1 MDMNEFAERAESAKA
16 KLYKTALLYLG
27 DPDAAEEA
35 LDEAIYRGLK
45 GCKKIREPEFFDTW
59 LTRILINS
67 CYAEMK
73 RRRRRVSY
81 DTLPESAEQIFDSLP
96 LDEALR
102 RLPKELKDVIILRF
116 FSGHTLKET
125 SEILDIPQGTAV
137 TRQRRALK
145 LLRMELDAEE
155 V

>member
-59 LTRILINS
+59 LTRILINA

-73 RRRRRVSY
+73 RRKNRVSY
-81 DTLPESAEQIFDSLP
+81 DALPESAAEIYDSLP

-116 FSGHTLKET
+116 FSGYTLKET
-125 SEILDIPQGTAV
+125 SEMLDIPQGTAV

-145 LLRMELDAEE
+145 ILRMELDAEE

>member
-1 MDMNEFAERAESAKA
+1 MDMNEFAVRAEAAKK

-27 DPDAAEEA
+27 NEDAAEEA
-35 LDEAIYRGLK
+35 LDEAVYKGLK
-45 GCKKIREPEFFDTW
+45 ACRKLKEPEYFDTW
-59 LTRILINS
+59 MTRILINN

-73 RRRRRVSY
+73 RRRRHLSY
-81 DTLPESAEQIFDSLP
+81 EELPEDAVEKFDSLP

-102 RLPKELKDVIILRF
+102 RLPRELKDVIVLRY

-125 SEILDIPQGTAV
+125 AEILDIPQGTAV

-145 LLRMELDAEE
+145 LLRMELEE
-155 V
+155 EEA

>member
-1 MDMNEFAERAESAKA
+1 MDMKEFAERAEAAKA

-27 DPDAAEEA
+27 DADAAEEA
-35 LDEAIYRGLK
+35 LDEAVYRGLK
-45 GCKKIREPEFFDTW
+45 ACRKLREPEFFDTW
-59 LTRILINS
+59 LTRILINA

-73 RRRRRVSY
+73 RRRRHVSY
-81 DTLPESAEQIFDSLP
+81 DTLPESATEIFDSLP

-116 FSGHTLKET
+116 FSGNTLREVA
-125 SEILDIPQGTAV
+125 EILEIPQGTAV

-145 LLRMELDAEE
+145 LLRMELEAEE
-155 V
+155 A